1 MPSTNKLVIKK
12 GLISLGDSEISGSLN
27 VITGIT
33 GSLFGTA
40 SFATTAATLGGN
52 VAGAFAT
59 TGSNTFTGNQN
70 VTGNVNITGTLTA
83 NTYIVSSSLTN
94 MTVAFA
100 SGSTAFGNS
109 SDDTHNFT
117 GSLSILG
124 SLTASGGITG
134 SLFGTASKATNA
146 DNALITTQ
154 DTTSNT
160 YNVVFTGGTSGYNGL
175 NIDTTT
181 LTYNPSTGIFGK
193 NKISASSIDTV
204 TGGIT
209 GSFKGDGSGITG
221 VTATAV
227 FPASQ
232 TTPILST
239 TKLFSND
246 GSNTFVY
253 VGQVTGSTYAGVSG
267 DVTIGTGGVAAIGSG
282 KVTSA
287 MIVDGT
293 ITGTDIA
300 AGTVANSN
308 LVNSGSVL
316 GSTPLVLGTTVTTVA
331 GLASI
336 TSDTFVVN
344 GATGSL
350 DINGRS
356 RTFAITK
363 GLAANTSA
371 TALDV
376 DVAVYPITSIH
387 IKYTLYDSSYANL
400 RAGSIII
407 ASNAVNGGSDIVIA
421 ETSTQDIGD
430 TSTIDFTAAIGGGG
444 THIRLIA
451 DTTLFNDTSTLNLQ
465 YTLI

>member
-1 MPSTNKLVIKK
+1 MPTLSKLVIKH
-12 GLISLGDSEISGSLN
+12 GFVSSGDSQ
-27 VITGIT
+27 IT
-33 GSLFGTA
+33 GSLNASGGLTGSLQGTATSASYVLQAVSA

-52 VAGAFAT
+52 AVSIFAT

-109 SDDTHNFT
+109 TDDTHNFT

-124 SLTASGGITG
+124 SI
-134 SLFGTASKATNA
+134 NA
-146 DNALITTQ
+146 
-154 DTTSNT
+154 
-160 YNVVFTGGTSGYNGL
+160 G
-175 NIDTTT
+175 
-181 LTYNPSTGIFGK
+181 
-193 NKISASSIDTV
+193 

-209 GSFKGDGSGITG
+209 GSFKGDGAALTG

-267 DVTIGTGGVAAIGSG
+267 DITIGAGGVAAIGSG
-282 KVTSA
+282 TVTSA
-287 MIVDGT
+287 MIVNGT

-316 GSTPLVLGTTVTTVA
+316 GSTPLVLGTTVTTVT
-331 GLASI
+331 GLASV
-336 TSDTFVVN
+336 TSDVFAVN
-344 GATGSL
+344 DAAGYLG
-350 DINGRS
+350 INS
-356 RTFAITK
+356 KSKTFADTK
-363 GLAANTSA
+363 ALTANTAGQSA
-371 TALDV
+371 I
-376 DVAVYPITSIH
+376 AVSTSTYPCTSIH
-387 IKYTLYDSSYANL
+387 IKYTLFDSGYTNL

-407 ASNAVNGGSDIVIA
+407 ASNGVNAGTDIVIA

-430 TSTIDFTAAIGGGG
+430 TSLVDFTATISSG
-444 THIRLIA
+444 TIRLIV
-451 DTTLFNDTSTLNLQ
+451 DTTGFMTNSTLNFQ

>member
-52 VAGAFAT
+52 VVGAFAT

-181 LTYNPSTGIFGK
+181 LTYNPSTGIFGT
-193 NKISASSIDTV
+193 NKISASSIDTGV
-204 TGGIT
+204 GGIT
-209 GSFKGDGSGITG
+209 GSFKGDGSGLTG
-221 VTATAV
+221 
-227 FPASQ
+227 
-232 TTPILST
+232 LS
-239 TKLFSND
+239 
-246 GSNTFVY
+246 
-253 VGQVTGSTYAGVSG
+253 
-267 DVTIGTGGVAAIGSG
+267 I
-282 KVTSA
+282 TSA

-387 IKYTLYDSSYANL
+387 IKYTLYDPSYANL

-407 ASNAVNGGSDIVIA
+407 ASNAVNGGSDIAIA

>member
-1 MPSTNKLVIKK
+1 MALAPANQLVIKN

-109 SDDTHNFT
+109 SDVTHNFT

-181 LTYNPSTGIFGK
+181 LTYNPSTGIFGT
-193 NKISASSIDTV
+193 NKISASSIDTGV
-204 TGGIT
+204 GGIT

-221 VTATAV
+221 
-227 FPASQ
+227 
-232 TTPILST
+232 LS
-239 TKLFSND
+239 
-246 GSNTFVY
+246 
-253 VGQVTGSTYAGVSG
+253 
-267 DVTIGTGGVAAIGSG
+267 I
-282 KVTSA
+282 TSA

-430 TSTIDFTAAIGGGG
+430 TSTIDFTAVIGGGG

>member
-1 MPSTNKLVIKK
+1 MPTLSKLVIKH
-12 GLISLGDSEISGSLN
+12 GFVSSGDSQ
-27 VITGIT
+27 IT
-33 GSLFGTA
+33 GSLNASGGLTGSLQGTATSASYVLQAVSA
-40 SFATTAATLGGN
+40 SFATTAAALGGN
-52 VAGAFAT
+52 AAGTFAT
-59 TGSNTFTGNQN
+59 TGSNTFTGNQS

-109 SDDTHNFT
+109 TDDTHNFT
-117 GSLSILG
+117 GSLSVLG
-124 SLTASGGITG
+124 SI
-134 SLFGTASKATNA
+134 NA
-146 DNALITTQ
+146 
-154 DTTSNT
+154 
-160 YNVVFTGGTSGYNGL
+160 G
-175 NIDTTT
+175 
-181 LTYNPSTGIFGK
+181 
-193 NKISASSIDTV
+193 

-209 GSFKGDGSGITG
+209 GSFKGDGAALTG

-267 DVTIGTGGVAAIGSG
+267 DITIGAGGVAAIGSG
-282 KVTSA
+282 TVTSA
-287 MIVDGT
+287 MIVNST

-308 LVNSGSVL
+308 LVNSGSIL
-316 GSTPLVLGTTVTTVA
+316 GSTPLVLGTTVTTVT
-331 GLASI
+331 GLASV
-336 TSDTFVVN
+336 TSDVFAVN
-344 GATGSL
+344 GATGYL
-350 DINGRS
+350 DVNS
-356 RTFAITK
+356 KSKTFADTK
-363 GLAANTSA
+363 ALTANTAGQSA
-371 TALDV
+371 I
-376 DVAVYPITSIH
+376 AVSTSTYPCTSIH
-387 IKYTLYDSSYANL
+387 IKYTLFDSGYTNL

-407 ASNAVNGGSDIVIA
+407 ASNGVNAGTDIVIA

-430 TSTIDFTAAIGGGG
+430 TSLVDFTATISSG
-444 THIRLIA
+444 TIRLIV
-451 DTTLFNDTSTLNLQ
+451 DTTGFMTNSTLNFQ

>member
-1 MPSTNKLVIKK
+1 MALAPANQLVIKN
-12 GLISLGDSEISGSLN
+12 GLISLGNSEISGSLN

-33 GSLFGTA
+33 GSLLGTATSA

-52 VAGAFAT
+52 VVGAFAT

-181 LTYNPSTGIFGK
+181 LTYNPSTGIFGT
-193 NKISASSIDTV
+193 NKISASSIDTGV
-204 TGGIT
+204 GGIT
-209 GSFKGDGSGITG
+209 GSFKGDGSGLTG
-221 VTATAV
+221 
-227 FPASQ
+227 
-232 TTPILST
+232 LS
-239 TKLFSND
+239 
-246 GSNTFVY
+246 
-253 VGQVTGSTYAGVSG
+253 
-267 DVTIGTGGVAAIGSG
+267 I
-282 KVTSA
+282 TSA

-344 GATGSL
+344 SATGSL

-363 GLAANTSA
+363 GLAANTG
-371 TALDV
+371 TQVALDV

-421 ETSTQDIGD
+421 ETSTQDIGN
-430 TSTIDFTAAIGGGG
+430 TSTIDFTAVIGGGG
-444 THIRLIA
+444 THIRLVA
-451 DTTLFNDTSTLNLQ
+451 DTTSFNDTSTLNLQ

>member
-1 MPSTNKLVIKK
+1 MPTTNKLVIKH
-12 GLISLGDSEISGSLN
+12 GFVSAGDSQ
-27 VITGIT
+27 IT
-33 GSLFGTA
+33 GSLNASGGLTGSLQGTATSASYATQAVSA
-40 SFATTAATLGGN
+40 SFATTAAALGGN
-52 VAGAFAT
+52 AAGAFAT

-181 LTYNPSTGIFGK
+181 LTYNPSTGIFGT
-193 NKISASSIDTV
+193 NKISASSIDTGV
-204 TGGIT
+204 GGIT

-221 VTATAV
+221 
-227 FPASQ
+227 
-232 TTPILST
+232 LS
-239 TKLFSND
+239 
-246 GSNTFVY
+246 
-253 VGQVTGSTYAGVSG
+253 
-267 DVTIGTGGVAAIGSG
+267 I
-282 KVTSA
+282 TSA

-430 TSTIDFTAAIGGGG
+430 TSTIDFTAVIGGGG

>member
-1 MPSTNKLVIKK
+1 MPTLSKLVIKH
-12 GLISLGDSEISGSLN
+12 GFVSSGDSQ
-27 VITGIT
+27 IT
-33 GSLFGTA
+33 GSLNASGGLTGSLQGTATSASYVLQAVSA

-52 VAGAFAT
+52 AVSIFAT

-109 SDDTHNFT
+109 TDDTHNFT
-117 GSLSILG
+117 GSLSVLG
-124 SLTASGGITG
+124 SI
-134 SLFGTASKATNA
+134 NA
-146 DNALITTQ
+146 
-154 DTTSNT
+154 
-160 YNVVFTGGTSGYNGL
+160 G
-175 NIDTTT
+175 
-181 LTYNPSTGIFGK
+181 
-193 NKISASSIDTV
+193 

-209 GSFKGDGSGITG
+209 GSFKGDGAALTG

-227 FPASQ
+227 FPVTQ

-246 GSNTFVY
+246 GSNSFVY

-267 DVTIGTGGVAAIGSG
+267 DVTIGAGGVAAIGSG
-282 KVTSA
+282 KVTST

-308 LVNSGSVL
+308 LVNSGSIL
-316 GSTPLVLGTTVTTVA
+316 GSTPLVLGTTVTTVT
-331 GLASI
+331 GLASV
-336 TSDTFVVN
+336 TSDVFAVN
-344 GATGSL
+344 GATGYL
-350 DINGRS
+350 DVNS
-356 RTFAITK
+356 KSKTFADTK
-363 GLAANTSA
+363 ALTANTAGQSA
-371 TALDV
+371 I
-376 DVAVYPITSIH
+376 AVSTSTYPCTSIH
-387 IKYTLYDSSYANL
+387 IKYTLFDSGYTNL

-407 ASNAVNGGSDIVIA
+407 ASNGVNAGTDIVIA

-430 TSTIDFTAAIGGGG
+430 TSLVDFTATISSG
-444 THIRLIA
+444 TIRLIV
-451 DTTLFNDTSTLNLQ
+451 DTTGFMTNSTLNFQ

>member
-1 MPSTNKLVIKK
+1 MPTLSKLVIKH
-12 GLISLGDSEISGSLN
+12 GFVSAGDSQ
-27 VITGIT
+27 IT
-33 GSLFGTA
+33 GSLNASGGLTGSLQGNASTA
-40 SFATTAATLGGN
+40 TSAATLTTSRTINGTSFNGSEDITVTAAAGTLTGGTIPANISGSSLTSVGTLNGLAVAGN
-52 VAGAFAT
+52 V
-59 TGSNTFTGNQN
+59 S
-70 VTGNVNITGTLTA
+70 VTGTLTA

-109 SDDTHNFT
+109 SDDTHNFS

-124 SLTASGGITG
+124 SI
-134 SLFGTASKATNA
+134 NA
-146 DNALITTQ
+146 
-154 DTTSNT
+154 
-160 YNVVFTGGTSGYNGL
+160 G
-175 NIDTTT
+175 
-181 LTYNPSTGIFGK
+181 
-193 NKISASSIDTV
+193 

-209 GSFKGDGSGITG
+209 GSFKGDGAALTG

-267 DVTIGTGGVAAIGSG
+267 DITIGASGVAAIGSG

-308 LVNSGSVL
+308 LVNSGSILGSTTLVL
-316 GSTPLVLGTTVTTVA
+316 GSTVTTVT
-331 GLASI
+331 GLASV
-336 TSDTFVVN
+336 TSGIFEV
-344 GATGSL
+344 TGSSGYL
-350 DINGRS
+350 GVNSIS
-356 RTFAITK
+356 KTFADSFTIVSNT
-363 GLAANTSA
+363 ANQVVL
-371 TALDV
+371 ALDAASG
-376 DVAVYPITSIH
+376 DLPFNSIH
-387 IKYTLYDSSYANL
+387 IKYVMVSQGYTNL

-407 ASNAVNGGSDIVIA
+407 ASNARTSGTDVVIA

-430 TSTIDFTAAIGGGG
+430 TSLIDFTATVSG
-444 THIRLIA
+444 TTVRLVA
-451 DTTLFNDTSTLNLQ
+451 DSTGFGSANVFKFE
-465 YTLI
+465 YTLM

>member
-1 MPSTNKLVIKK
+1 MALAPANQLVIKN

-181 LTYNPSTGIFGK
+181 LTYNPSTGIFGT
-193 NKISASSIDTV
+193 NKISASSIDTGV
-204 TGGIT
+204 GGIT

-221 VTATAV
+221 
-227 FPASQ
+227 
-232 TTPILST
+232 LS
-239 TKLFSND
+239 
-246 GSNTFVY
+246 
-253 VGQVTGSTYAGVSG
+253 
-267 DVTIGTGGVAAIGSG
+267 I
-282 KVTSA
+282 TSA

-430 TSTIDFTAAIGGGG
+430 TSTIDFTAVIGGGG

>member
-1 MPSTNKLVIKK
+1 MPTTNKLVIKH
-12 GLISLGDSEISGSLN
+12 GFVSAGDSQ
-27 VITGIT
+27 IT
-33 GSLFGTA
+33 GSLNASGGLTGSLQGTATSASYVLQAVSA

-52 VAGAFAT
+52 AVSIFAT

-109 SDDTHNFT
+109 TDDTHNFT
-117 GSLSILG
+117 GSLSVLG
-124 SLTASGGITG
+124 SI
-134 SLFGTASKATNA
+134 NA
-146 DNALITTQ
+146 
-154 DTTSNT
+154 
-160 YNVVFTGGTSGYNGL
+160 G
-175 NIDTTT
+175 
-181 LTYNPSTGIFGK
+181 
-193 NKISASSIDTV
+193 

-209 GSFKGDGSGITG
+209 GSFKGDGAALTG

-227 FPASQ
+227 FPVTQ

-246 GSNTFVY
+246 GSNSFVY

-267 DVTIGTGGVAAIGSG
+267 DVTIGAGGVAAIGSG
-282 KVTSA
+282 KVTST

-308 LVNSGSVL
+308 LVNSGSIL
-316 GSTPLVLGTTVTTVA
+316 GSTPLVLGTTVTTVT
-331 GLASI
+331 GLASV
-336 TSDTFVVN
+336 TSDVFAVN
-344 GATGSL
+344 GATGYL
-350 DINGRS
+350 DVNS
-356 RTFAITK
+356 KSKTFADTK
-363 GLAANTSA
+363 ALTANTAGQSA
-371 TALDV
+371 I
-376 DVAVYPITSIH
+376 AVSTSTYPCTSIH
-387 IKYTLYDSSYANL
+387 IKYTLFDSGYTNL

-407 ASNAVNGGSDIVIA
+407 ASNGVNAGTDIVIA

-430 TSTIDFTAAIGGGG
+430 TSLVDFTATISSG
-444 THIRLIA
+444 TIRLIV
-451 DTTLFNDTSTLNLQ
+451 DTTGFMTNSTLNFQ